1 MRKYSH
7 STSRFLLQ
15 QAAWLELDGCLEV
28 LGNRVCALLRFGMII
43 TNLNVINVFT
53 DEFEQIKAEGK
64 LVAPADGLLLLKT

>member
-1 MRKYSH
+1 
-7 STSRFLLQ
+7 
-15 QAAWLELDGCLEV
+15 
-28 LGNRVCALLRFGMII
+28 MII